1 MYVSGIRDRRAI
13 LCATVT
19 SDFVCSRVALPS
31 IATCCPPHPGDG
43 VVELAA
49 ALRCSA
55 AASSFSG
62 LAGNAGDDRV

>member
-1 MYVSGIRDRRAI
+1 MHVSGIRDRQAI
-13 LCATVT
+13 LCATVA
-19 SDFVCSRVALPS
+19 SDFVCSPVALPS

-49 ALRCSA
+49 AHRCSA